1 MVQMVKNGG
10 PDLKRARRTGL
21 SAQRAQRTK
30 SIGPKGLQLE
40 VGARRA
46 PRLLYAIF
54 LDIFK
59 MEGKF
64 YIVTGGVDGIIDLIR
79 RSCFVSTILI
89 LVQIGSEGFR
99 WIQMD
104 LKWKMERKFGIVTG
118 VDGISGLI
126 RRSCLVS
133 TILILVQIGS
143 EGFRWI
149 QMDLKWKIERKF
161 GIVTGG
167 VDGISG
173 LIRRSCHPD
182 PPIATILTP
191 PAEPPAEREADPI
204 HLEWLLQIGTSFTQ
218 KITTFNFKTS
228 GQRVGHF
235 S

>member
-1 MVQMVKNGG
+1 
-10 PDLKRARRTGL
+10 
-21 SAQRAQRTK
+21 
-30 SIGPKGLQLE
+30 
-40 VGARRA
+40 
-46 PRLLYAIF
+46 
-54 LDIFK
+54 

-79 RSCFVSTILI
+79 RSCLVSTILI

-104 LKWKMERKFGIVTG
+104 LKWKMERKFGIVT
-118 VDGISGLI
+118 
-126 RRSCLVS
+126 
-133 TILILVQIGS
+133 
-143 EGFRWI
+143 
-149 QMDLKWKIERKF
+149 
-161 GIVTGG
+161 G

-228 GQRVGHF
+228 GQSIGLF
-235 S
+235 N